1 MIILH
6 NKASGTDFVWHPK
19 DHRFLHANS
28 SISYYIHTQYDAK
41 YLTLPDKKTLDT
53 VRKQLEATPNI
64 DQLTLDDLQ
73 SQYPE
78 YFI

>member
-6 NKASGTDFVWHPK
+6 NQQSRTDFVWHPK
-19 DHRFLHANS
+19 DRRFLHTNS
-28 SISYYIHTQYDAK
+28 GSYYIRTQYNAK
-41 YLTLPDKKTLDT
+41 RLVLPDKKTLDT

-64 DQLTLDDLQ
+64 DQLTLEDLQ